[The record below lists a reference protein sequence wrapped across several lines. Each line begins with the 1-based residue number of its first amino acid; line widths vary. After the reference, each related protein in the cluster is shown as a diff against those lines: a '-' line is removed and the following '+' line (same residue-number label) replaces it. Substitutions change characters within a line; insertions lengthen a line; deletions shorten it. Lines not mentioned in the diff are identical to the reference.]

1 MATIN
6 YMGIEYTFEWFA
18 KHLCRELARNR
29 EAIELKFK
37 AVKKRCDA
45 GDWTDEEQEFFRQ
58 LIYELGDAG
67 ACFGS
72 WQAQFSSAS
81 VRRWQD
87 KSRAEQARGIDI
99 NPCD

>member
-18 KHLCRELARNR
+18 KHLCRELERNR
-29 EAIELKFK
+29 EAFDRKFK
-37 AVKKRCDA
+37 AVKKCCDA
-45 GDWTDEEQEFFRQ
+45 GDWTDEEQKFFRR

-67 ACFGS
+67 ACLDS

-81 VRRWQD
+81 VRRWHD
-87 KSRAEQARGIDI
+87 RSRAGRGIEI
-99 NPCD
+99 NPYD